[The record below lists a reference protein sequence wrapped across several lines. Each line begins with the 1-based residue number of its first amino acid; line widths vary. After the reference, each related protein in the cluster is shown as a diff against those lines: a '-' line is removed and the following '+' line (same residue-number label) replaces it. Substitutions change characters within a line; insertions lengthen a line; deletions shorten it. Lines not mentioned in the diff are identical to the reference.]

1 MATVVTNTSDEIIFR
16 NAGINGDLKAAPTLQ
31 ILAGDWDNKGSLE
44 AGIVFETQGDEFP
57 MLTATDA
64 RKLAKWLN
72 RAADLL
78 EDVKT
83 KKKKPTQRN
92 YDYRS
97 DDDDDDL
104 GVYRGR

>member
-1 MATVVTNTSDEIIFR
+1 VATVVTNTSDEIIFR
-16 NAGINGDLKAAPTLQ
+16 NTALTADIQSAPTLQ

-44 AGIVFETQGDEFP
+44 AGIVFETQGNEFP

-83 KKKKPTQRN
+83 KKKKPAQRN
-92 YDYRS
+92 YDYS
-97 DDDDDDL
+97 ADDDDDDL